1 MQVGR
6 RGLSPVMVG
15 RAEELDRLLA
25 SLGRAEPGVVLIGG
39 EAGIGK
45 SRLVGELRERLDA
58 STVVV
63 AGQAEPGGL
72 GHPFGLFLDAL
83 GPRLPGDERVALLR
97 SADERALD
105 PGDGS
110 LADRTRQAL
119 DLLAEVVDGARA
131 VLVFEDL
138 HWADSESIAL
148 FEQVATSSTTCSVVG
163 TYRPSELSRR
173 HPLTEAL
180 PRLERRPL
188 AIHLRIERFSRADVA
203 SFLDAVYGS
212 RPPHGVVEAL
222 TARSGGNPFFLE
234 ELLLASG
241 GVALEDLGSAPLP
254 WNLAEAV
261 HGQVDDL
268 DAGARRV
275 VETAAVLGRRVTFD
289 VLAAVTG
296 LDEATLIAVLRD
308 LIARGLLTELEPDV
322 FGFRHDLT
330 REAVQQRLLGREHRR
345 IHQAALDALLAAD
358 SHSFATMARHAQ
370 GAGRTEEM
378 VDLARRGSA
387 RYLAIGSTYQALE
400 LAELGLTE
408 SPDDPD
414 LRASAARAA
423 WLAGLFPDAIEHGE
437 RLRALADRAGDL
449 ELRSRADRGLARL
462 YWETGRD
469 DLAATLDA
477 LRESLDLLPD
487 GPERTEVLGVL
498 AQQAMLANDVDGVL
512 DWAAQAIAA
521 AERNDV
527 PSVRRAALVEQ
538 GSVMINRRTDPLGT
552 VHRLMEVAEE
562 ADAAG
567 EDFMAARAWGNASR
581 SAIGRIPSE
590 ERLAGL
596 ERMLA
601 AAERAG
607 WMPEGRLSYVQGRLD
622 AALHEG
628 DRAEA
633 DRWRLG
639 EDELQQARPIGLSG
653 WVELS
658 EALLQLEDGEAGRAT
673 EILDRMGPAT
683 RDKVEMTATVRLA
696 TAIIGRDRAGAATQ
710 LEWLRAKA
718 DVDGLDAESFS
729 SMVALVGEPGFAA
742 ADARPLAE
750 GLQRAW
756 GFASPVVEIARSRF
770 LGHVELAEG
779 ATEAGLARLLEV
791 LATPEDVYPVPAP
804 YRASDHL
811 AAARALLALGRT
823 DEAAEHAAA
832 ADRLL
837 ARWPGRRR
845 DASDALQRRFAA
857 RSDPSA
863 AGAEGLTP
871 REQEV
876 LALVAE
882 GLSNADVAERL
893 YISPRTAAVHVSN
906 ILAKLG
912 ASSRTEAAA
921 WSLRQRT

>member
-1 MQVGR
+1 
-6 RGLSPVMVG
+6 MVG
-15 RAEELDRLLA
+15 RAEELDHLLA
-25 SLGRAEPGVVLIGG
+25 SLAQPEPGVVLIGG
-39 EAGIGK
+39 DAGIGK

-58 STVVV
+58 SVVVV

-83 GPRLPGDERVALLR
+83 GPRLAGDERVALLR
-97 SADERALD
+97 SADDRALD
-105 PGDGS
+105 PSDGS
-110 LADRTRQAL
+110 LADRTRRAL
-119 DLLAEVVDGARA
+119 ELLAEVVDGERA

-148 FEQVATSSTTCSVVG
+148 FEQVATSSPTCSVVG
-163 TYRPSELSRR
+163 TYRPSELTRR

-180 PRLERRPL
+180 PRLERRPNTT
-188 AIHLRIERFSRADVA
+188 HVRIGRFGQADVS
-203 SFLDAVYGS
+203 SFLIAVYGN
-212 RPPHGVVEAL
+212 RPSPRVVEAL

-261 HGQVDDL
+261 HNQVDDL

-296 LDEATLIAVLRD
+296 IDEPTLIGVLRD

-345 IHQAALDALLAAD
+345 IHQAALDALVAAD

-370 GAGRTEEM
+370 GAGRADQM
-378 VDLARRGSA
+378 VDLARRGA
-387 RYLAIGSTYQALE
+387 VRYLAIGSTFQALE

-408 SPDDPD
+408 APDDPD

-423 WLAGLFPDAIEHGE
+423 WLASLYPDAIEHGE
-437 RLRALADRAGDL
+437 RLRALADGTGDV

-462 YWETGRD
+462 YWETGND
-469 DLAATLDA
+469 DALAATLVTLVD
-477 LRESLDLLPD
+477 SLELLPD

-498 AQQAMLANDVDGVL
+498 AQQAMLANDVDAVL
-512 DWAAQAIAA
+512 DWSAQAIAA

-538 GSVMINRRTDPLGT
+538 GSVMINRRTDPLAT
-552 VHRLMEVAEE
+552 VRQLMEVAEE

-567 EDFMAARAWGNASR
+567 EDFMAARAWGNAAH
-581 SAIGRIPSE
+581 SAIGLLPRE

-607 WMPEGRLSYVQGRLD
+607 WMPEGRLSYVQGRFD
-622 AALHEG
+622 TALHEG

-633 DRWRLG
+633 DRWRLD
-639 EDELQQARPIGLSG
+639 EEELQQARPVGLSG
-653 WVELS
+653 WVELY
-658 EALLQLEDGEAGRAT
+658 EALLHLEGGDAVAARQV
-673 EILDRMGPAT
+673 LDRLGPVT
-683 RDKVEMTATVRLA
+683 RDKVEMLATVTLA
-696 TAIIGRDRAGAATQ
+696 TAIIGGDRAGAATQ
-710 LEWLRAKA
+710 LEWLREKVAI
-718 DVDGLDAESFS
+718 DGLDAESFS
-729 SMVALVGEPGFAA
+729 SMVALVGEPGFGAG
-742 ADARPLAE
+742 DARPLAE
-750 GLQRAW
+750 GLRRAW
-756 GFASPVVEIARSRF
+756 GFASPVVEIARARF
-770 LGHVELAEG
+770 LGHVELADG
-779 ATEAGLARLLEV
+779 NTEAGLAHLLEV
-791 LATPEDVYPVPAP
+791 TATPDDVYPVPAP

-811 AAARALLALGRT
+811 AVARALLAQGRT
-823 DEAAEHAAA
+823 DEAAHHASA

-845 DASDALQRRFAA
+845 DASNALQRRFAA

-893 YISPRTAAVHVSN
+893 YISPRTAAVHVSS

-912 ASSRTEAAA
+912 VSSRTEAAA
-921 WSLRQRT
+921 WSLRR